1 VVVLDSGVRSL
12 AKKSSELSV
21 GYKLTRAE
29 QRAFLGGRL
38 FGRDDPP
45 GYKEAVLDAMF
56 SVPDHVVES
65 MRATVLS
72 SDVAIAAQ
80 NTSIPALF
88 LLADRP
94 FTDQETLATLGD
106 NWRIGQVV
114 GAGHFIQTLAAP
126 QVNAMVE
133 RFLELEGI

>member
-1 VVVLDSGVRSL
+1 M
-12 AKKSSELSV
+12 